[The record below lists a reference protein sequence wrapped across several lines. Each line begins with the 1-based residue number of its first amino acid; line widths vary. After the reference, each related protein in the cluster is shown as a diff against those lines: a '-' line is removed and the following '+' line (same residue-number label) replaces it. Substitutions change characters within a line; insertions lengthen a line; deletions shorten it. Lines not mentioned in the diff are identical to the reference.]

1 MGTELKN
8 TIPFTITPQKMKYSG
23 VNVKLATYER
33 KPKYKQMER
42 QNLLIDQKP
51 QHMKRWLLTVPGI
64 RLKQAS

>member
-33 KPKYKQMER
+33 RKPKSINKWKGR
-42 QNLLIDQKP
+42 
-51 QHMKRWLLTVPGI
+51 TC
-64 RLKQAS
+64 